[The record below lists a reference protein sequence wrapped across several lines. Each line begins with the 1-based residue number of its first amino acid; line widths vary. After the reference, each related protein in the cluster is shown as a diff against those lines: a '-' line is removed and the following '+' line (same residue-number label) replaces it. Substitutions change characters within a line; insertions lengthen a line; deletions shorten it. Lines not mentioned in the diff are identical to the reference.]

1 MRALDVLLRELEK
14 STIERAKAGGS
25 RNGDLPAPK
34 RIGYLPPLLPS
45 NLMQESGEEAIC
57 GGPIMDWFERLARVE
72 FKSGKSVR
80 DCRSQFKLSE
90 RTAAA
95 VGCRSVC

>member
-1 MRALDVLLRELEK
+1 MHICLLAKMRALDVLLRELEK

-45 NLMQESGEEAIC
+45 NLMQEAGEEAIC
-57 GGPIMDWFERLARVE
+57 GAAMMDWFERLARVE
-72 FKSGKSVR
+72 FNE
-80 DCRSQFKLSE
+80 E
-90 RTAAA
+90 RARRIAGVDLDWA
-95 VGCRSVC
+95 NE